1 MRCRWAA
8 CRLATGL
15 RPACFVRFRG
25 ADAASMSRS
34 ANPSDRSGAGGY
46 RPSRRDRWVGAGSAT
61 TTLALLAL
69 ILMLAPAVI
78 APQAEQQPL
87 RLFDVIP
94 DRVATPEPEPEAAP
108 PRPEPRKPAPSPAL
122 VSPSPPAAASQ
133 ASATEPAASL
143 PSDLAPLAAPSA
155 SVPVLPQPGARP
167 SPGRVREP
175 APESAN
181 VRDTYANAL
190 WSHINTRRP
199 RGIRMRGET
208 SVAFTVDRRGAVR
221 DVSLSRSSG
230 NPLLDRLAL
239 RTVTRAAPMPAPP
252 ARLADTALRFT
263 IAVRFD

>member
-1 MRCRWAA
+1 
-8 CRLATGL
+8 
-15 RPACFVRFRG
+15 
-25 ADAASMSRS
+25 MSRS

-46 RPSRRDRWVGAGSAT
+46 RPSRRDRWIGAGSAT

-108 PRPEPRKPAPSPAL
+108 PPPERRKPAPSP
-122 VSPSPPAAASQ
+122 VSVRRSPPAAASQ
-133 ASATEPAASL
+133 ASARKPAPVS
-143 PSDLAPLAAPSA
+143 SDLPPLAAPSSPVRA
-155 SVPVLPQPGARP
+155 SPTPSTARF
-167 SPGRVREP
+167 REP
-175 APESAN
+175 AGETAPVSAN
-181 VRDTYANAL
+181 VRDTYASAL
-190 WSHINTRRP
+190 WSHINARRP
-199 RGIRMRGET
+199 RGIRMPGEA
-208 SVAFTVDRRGAVR
+208 SVAFTVDRSGAVR

-252 ARLADTALRFT
+252 ATLADTALRFT